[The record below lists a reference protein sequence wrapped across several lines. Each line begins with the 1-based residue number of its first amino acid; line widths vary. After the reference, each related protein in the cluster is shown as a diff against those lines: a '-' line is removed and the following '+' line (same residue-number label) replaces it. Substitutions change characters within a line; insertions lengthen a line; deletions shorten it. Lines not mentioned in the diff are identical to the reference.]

1 MNLLVNDIVERFY
14 GFLWPMLR
22 ISALMLSAPV
32 FSLRALNLR
41 LRILLALALT
51 WMIFPLYSWP
61 RLDPLSAAGLLEVF
75 NQIAIGLLMGL
86 SLQIITAAILLA
98 GQSVSNAMGLSI
110 ANMMDPNLGNVP
122 VIAQFLLILSTL
134 IFLGLGG
141 HAMMLGMVVDSF
153 ASLPI
158 GQQLLTEKSWVHF
171 LSWSSMIFLGAVLLA
186 LPVMVTLLFINIGLG
201 VATRAAPSL
210 NIFQVGLPAMIL
222 AGFGALVFALP
233 SMGARIEWLWLQ
245 GFLEVRSQL
254 GLN

>member
-1 MNLLVNDIVERFY
+1 MNLLTNDIVERFY

-22 ISALMLSAPV
+22 ISALLLSAPV

-51 WMIFPLYSWP
+51 WMIYPLYSWP

-86 SLQIITAAILLA
+86 SLQVITAAILLA

-122 VIAQFLLILSTL
+122 VIAQFLLIMSTL

-141 HAMMLGMVVDSF
+141 HAMMLSLVVDSF
-153 ASLPI
+153 ASLPV
-158 GQQLLTEKSWVHF
+158 GQPLLAEKSWAHF

-210 NIFQVGLPAMIL
+210 NIFQVGLPAMIIV
-222 AGFGALVFALP
+222 GFGALVFALP

-254 GLN
+254 GLK

>member
-1 MNLLVNDIVERFY
+1 MNLLANDIVERFY

-22 ISALMLSAPV
+22 ISALLLSAPV

-51 WMIFPLYSWP
+51 WMIYPLYSWP
-61 RLDPLSAAGLLEVF
+61 RLDPMSADGLLEVF

-141 HAMMLGMVVDSF
+141 HAMMLSLVVDSF

-210 NIFQVGLPAMIL
+210 NIFQVGLPAMIF
-222 AGFGALVFALP
+222 AGFGALMFALP

-245 GFLEVRSQL
+245 GFLEVRFQL

>member
-1 MNLLVNDIVERFY
+1 MNLLVNDIVDRFY

-41 LRILLALALT
+41 LRVLLALALT

-61 RLDPLSAAGLLEVF
+61 RLDPLSAVGLLEVF

-171 LSWSSMIFLGAVLLA
+171 LTWSSMIFLGAVLLA

-210 NIFQVGLPAMIL
+210 NIFQVGLPAMII
-222 AGFGALVFALP
+222 AGFGVLVFALP

>member
-51 WMIFPLYSWP
+51 WMVFPLYSWP
-61 RLDPLSAAGLLEVF
+61 RLDPLSSAGLLEIF

-171 LSWSSMIFLGAVLLA
+171 LNWSSMIFLGAVLLA

-210 NIFQVGLPAMIL
+210 NIFQVGLPAMII

>member
-1 MNLLVNDIVERFY
+1 MNLLTNDIVERFY

-22 ISALMLSAPV
+22 ISALLLSAPV

-51 WMIFPLYSWP
+51 WMIYPLYSWP
-61 RLDPLSAAGLLEVF
+61 QLDPLSAAGLLEVF

-86 SLQIITAAILLA
+86 SLQVITAAILLA
-98 GQSVSNAMGLSI
+98 GQSVSNAMGVSI

-171 LSWSSMIFLGAVLLA
+171 LNWSSMIFLGAVLLA

-210 NIFQVGLPAMIL
+210 NIFQVGLPAMIV

>member
-41 LRILLALALT
+41 LRVLLALALT
-51 WMIFPLYSWP
+51 WMVFPLYSWP
-61 RLDPLSAAGLLEVF
+61 RLDPMSAIGLLEVF

-141 HAMMLGMVVDSF
+141 HAMMLGLVVDSF

-158 GQQLLTEKSWVHF
+158 GQQLLTEKSWLHF
-171 LSWSSMIFLGAVLLA
+171 LNWSSMIFLGAVLLA

-210 NIFQVGLPAMIL
+210 NIFQVGLPAMIV

>member
-51 WMIFPLYSWP
+51 WMVFPLYSWP
-61 RLDPLSAAGLLEVF
+61 RLDPVSAAGLLEIF

-171 LSWSSMIFLGAVLLA
+171 LNWSSMIFLGAVLLA

-210 NIFQVGLPAMIL
+210 NIFQVGLPAMII

>member
-61 RLDPLSAAGLLEVF
+61 RLDPLSAVGLLEVF

-141 HAMMLGMVVDSF
+141 HAMMFGMIVDSF

-171 LSWSSMIFLGAVLLA
+171 LNWSSMIFLGAVLLA

-210 NIFQVGLPAMIL
+210 NIFQVGLPAMIV